1 MRRMAKISFS
11 CFSLILLLTTFTQCK
26 PADLESTCDVKSE
39 SFLLASLVRLVTGDR
54 SPSCLPAFSFLE
66 EWGVYDSTSIPK
78 VRSIL
83 SYRNHILMG
92 GDFRKV
98 GLSTGSVAV
107 LDKNSGTAIP
117 SRFCPFLK
125 VKGDT
130 YAAVPDG
137 SGGFYIGGYFT
148 HVQGIKRSQ
157 VAHILPGCQ
166 LDPNFI
172 VTEDASRNVNALHI
186 LGDNLY
192 IGGLFTSWGSSPQ
205 VNLASVNR
213 YTGELNTSFYIGTI
227 NGNVSNIVSFGNSLF
242 IGGDFQDINVF
253 SRDGLAKLN
262 ATTGAVDTGFTN
274 QLDPGATVD
283 DLFLGTDPQGSP
295 VIYVGGTFSTPRS
308 NAAAFY
314 PDGTLTS
321 WAPNPNANVE
331 AIQQYE
337 NTVYLGGSF
346 TSVLGAPTAN
356 FLVGVDNGTG
366 TAVKNDFALDLTVT
380 SLHLI
385 GNQLYALGEFTI
397 AKGITR
403 YHAAAF
409 EVPSGALS
417 NWDPS
422 LDGSL
427 SIPDGAVIP
436 FGNDVVL
443 ASNQSGVN
451 LIPKKHFVV
460 FDEATGYPLDNTPEF
475 DFGIVTM
482 HLKGDRLFLGGSFRT
497 INGISRNAFA
507 ALDLPHYQLNPM
519 DVQIP
524 GISGDIRAI
533 TSGNG
538 QIFFGGSDFTTVS
551 GQTRNRVA
559 AISEETLA
567 LTNWNPNV
575 ELAGLVSSLLFVGD
589 AVFIGGLYTSL
600 NGNNTIQYYRAVDT
614 VSGTAI
620 SLPSTTNY
628 PQSDVSVQTIYEGK
642 IYLGGIFTTIL
653 GLGAFTNF
661 AIFDLETNSYL
672 SPNPIYANGYVN
684 AITPAP
690 DGRFLVGGSFTGL
703 NGSTTKPNASAFQT
717 GSYNVLDWAPNP
729 DSTVYTS
736 LYHNG
741 KWYVGGEFKDA
752 FNKAYGGFFRTD
764 LSEPPSN

>member
-39 SFLLASLVRLVTGDR
+39 SFLLASVVRLVTGDR

-125 VKGDT
+125 VKGET

-172 VTEDASRNVNALHI
+172 VTEDASRNVNALLV
-186 LGDNLY
+186 LGDQLY
-192 IGGLFTSWGSSPQ
+192 IGGTFSSWGSSPQ
-205 VNLASVNR
+205 TNIASVNR
-213 YTGELNTSFYIGTI
+213 YTGELNTSFYIGSIDGFVGT
-227 NGNVSNIVSFGNSLF
+227 IVSFGNSLF
-242 IGGDFQDINVF
+242 IGGNFQFVNGI

-274 QLDPGATVD
+274 QLNPGATVN

-295 VIYVGGTFSTPRS
+295 VIYVGGTFSTPRN

-314 PDGTLTS
+314 PDGTITS
-321 WAPNPNANVE
+321 WAPNPNATVE
-331 AIQQYE
+331 AIQQNE

-356 FLVGVDNGTG
+356 YLVGVDNGSG
-366 TAVKNDFALDLTVT
+366 NAVKNDFALDLTVT

-385 GNQLYALGEFTI
+385 GNQLYALGQFTM

-403 YHAAAF
+403 NYAAAF
-409 EVPSGALS
+409 EVPSGTLT
-417 NWDPS
+417 NWNPS
-422 LDGSL
+422 LEEQISNPG
-427 SIPDGAVIP
+427 GAVIP

-443 ASNQSGVN
+443 GFNRYGVN

-482 HLKGDRLFLGGSFRT
+482 HLKGDRLFLGGSFET
-497 INGISRNAFA
+497 INGNPRLGFA
-507 ALDLPHYQLNPM
+507 AIDLPHYQLNPTNFELT
-519 DVQIP
+519 
-524 GISGDIRAI
+524 GTGTEIRAI
-533 TSGNG
+533 TNGNG
-538 QIFFGGSDFTTVS
+538 QIFFGGASMTAVK
-551 GQTRNRVA
+551 GQTRNAVA
-559 AISEETLA
+559 AISEETLT
-567 LTNWNPNV
+567 LTNWNPN
-575 ELAGLVSSLLFVGD
+575 LGGSATSLLVVGD
-589 AVFIGGLYTSL
+589 AVYIGGLYTSL
-600 NGNNTIQYYRAVDT
+600 NGNNTIANYRAVDT

-628 PQSDVSVQTIYEGK
+628 PQSDVSVQTFYEGK
-642 IYLGGIFTTIL
+642 IYLGGIFTTIS
-653 GLGAFTNF
+653 GLGTFSNF
-661 AIFDLETNSYL
+661 AIYDFATNSYQN
-672 SPNPIYANGYVN
+672 SIYANGFVN

-703 NGSTTKPNASAFQT
+703 NGSTTKPYASAFQT
-717 GSYNVLDWAPNP
+717 GSYNILDWAPNP

-736 LYHNG
+736 FYHNG
-741 KWYVGGEFKDA
+741 KWYVGGEFKYA
-752 FNKAYGGFFRTD
+752 FHKAYGGFFRTD

>member
-1 MRRMAKISFS
+1 MRPLAKNFYLSIFLVLIAMAS
-11 CFSLILLLTTFTQCK
+11 TNCK

-39 SFLLASLVRLVTGDR
+39 SFLLASLVRLATGDR

-66 EWGVYDSTSIPK
+66 EWGVYVSSSTPK

-92 GDFRKV
+92 GDFNKV

-107 LDKNSGTAIP
+107 LDKHSGTAIP

-125 VKGDT
+125 VKGET

-137 SGGFYIGGYFT
+137 SGGFYIGGSFT

-166 LDPNFI
+166 LDPNFN
-172 VTEDASRNVNALHI
+172 VTEDASRNVNTLHI

-192 IGGLFTSWGSSPQ
+192 IGGTFSSWGSSPQ
-205 VNLASVNR
+205 TNIAAVNR
-213 YTGELNTSFYIGTI
+213 YTGELYTSFYIGSIDGFVGT
-227 NGNVSNIVSFGNSLF
+227 IVSFGNSLF
-242 IGGDFQDINVF
+242 IGGNFQNIAGI

-262 ATTGAVDTGFTN
+262 STTGSLDTIFTN
-274 QLDPGATVD
+274 LLSPGATVN

-295 VIYVGGTFSTPRS
+295 VLYVGGTFNSPRN
-308 NAAAFY
+308 NAAAFF
-314 PDGTLTS
+314 PDGTLS
-321 WAPNPNANVE
+321 AWAPNPNATVE

-337 NTVYLGGSF
+337 NTIYLGGSF

-356 FLVGVDNGTG
+356 YLVGVDNGTG
-366 TAVKNDFALDLTVT
+366 NATKNDFAIDLTVT
-380 SLHLI
+380 SLHLV
-385 GNQLYALGEFTI
+385 GNQLYALGQFTM

-403 YHAAAF
+403 NYAAAF
-409 EVPSGALS
+409 EVPSGALT
-417 NWDPS
+417 NWNPS
-422 LDGSL
+422 LDEAVSNPG
-427 SIPDGAVIP
+427 GAVIP

-443 ASNQSGVN
+443 GFNRYGVN
-451 LIPKKHFVV
+451 LIQKKNFVV

-482 HLKGDRLFLGGSFRT
+482 HLKGDRLFLGGSFET
-497 INGISRNAFA
+497 INGNPRLGFA
-507 ALDLPHYQLNPM
+507 AIDLPHYQLNPTNFEL
-519 DVQIP
+519 
-524 GISGDIRAI
+524 SGLGTEIRAI

-538 QIFFGGSDFTTVS
+538 QIFFGGYGMTIVK
-551 GQTRNRVA
+551 GQTRNAVA

-567 LTNWNPNV
+567 LTQWNPN
-575 ELAGLVSSLLFVGD
+575 LDTGSATSLLVVGD

-600 NGNNTIQYYRAVDT
+600 NGNNTISNYRAVDT
-614 VSGTAI
+614 VTGTAI

-628 PQSDVSVQTIYEGK
+628 PQNDVIVQTLFDGK
-642 IYLGGIFTTIL
+642 IYLGGSFTTIS
-653 GLGAFTNF
+653 GLGAFNNF
-661 AIFDLETNSYL
+661 AIYDLATNSYQN
-672 SPNPIYANGYVN
+672 SIYANGFVN

-690 DGRFLVGGSFTGL
+690 DGRVLVGGSFTGL
-703 NGSTTKPNASAFQT
+703 NGSTTTPNVSAFQT
-717 GSYNVLDWAPNP
+717 GSYNILNWAPNP

-736 LYHNG
+736 FYHNG

-764 LSEPPSN
+764 LNEPPSN

>member
-1 MRRMAKISFS
+1 MESMRPLAKNFYLSIFLVLIAMAS
-11 CFSLILLLTTFTQCK
+11 TNCK

-39 SFLLASLVRLVTGDR
+39 SFLLASLVRLATGDR

-66 EWGVYDSTSIPK
+66 EWGVYVSTSIPK

-92 GDFRKV
+92 GDFNKV
-98 GLSTGSVAV
+98 GLSTGSVAI
-107 LDKNSGTAIP
+107 LDKHSGTAIP

-125 VKGDT
+125 VKGET

-137 SGGFYIGGYFT
+137 SGGFYIGGTFT

-166 LDPNFI
+166 LDPNFN
-172 VTEDASRNVNALHI
+172 VTEDASRSVYTLHV

-192 IGGLFTSWGSSPQ
+192 VGGNFASWGSNPQ
-205 VNLASVNR
+205 SNIASVNR
-213 YTGELNTSFYIGTI
+213 YTGELNTGFFPGAMNNYVYS
-227 NGNVSNIVSFGNSLF
+227 IVSFGNSLF
-242 IGGDFQDINVF
+242 IGGSFDTIGAV
-253 SRDGLAKLN
+253 RLGIAKLN
-262 ATTGAVDTGFTN
+262 ATTGVVDTSFTS
-274 QLDPGATVD
+274 QLNVGGAAF
-283 DLFLGTDPQGSP
+283 DLNMGTDSQGSP
-295 VIYVGGTFSTPRS
+295 VLYVGGSFSTPRN
-308 NAAAFY
+308 NATAFY

-321 WAPNPNANVE
+321 WAPNPNAPVE

-356 FLVGVDNGTG
+356 FLVGVDNGSG
-366 TAVKNDFALDLTVT
+366 TAVKNDFAIDLTVT
-380 SLHLI
+380 SLHLV
-385 GNQLYALGEFTI
+385 GNQLYALGQFTM
-397 AKGITR
+397 AKGISR
-403 YHAAAF
+403 NYAAAF
-409 EVPSGALS
+409 EVPSGALT
-417 NWDPS
+417 NWNPS
-422 LDGSL
+422 LDEAVSNPG
-427 SIPDGAVIP
+427 GAVIP

-443 ASNQSGVN
+443 GFNRYGVN

-497 INGISRNAFA
+497 INGISRNSFA

-524 GISGDIRAI
+524 GITGDIRAI
-533 TSGNG
+533 ASGNG
-538 QIFFGGSDFTTVS
+538 QVYFGGDGFTTVS

-567 LTNWNPNV
+567 LTQWNPNV
-575 ELAGLVSSLLFVGD
+575 DVTGIVSSLLVVGD

-614 VSGTAI
+614 VTGTAI

-628 PQSDVSVQTIYEGK
+628 PQNDVMVQTLYDGK
-642 IYLGGIFTTIL
+642 IYLGGSFTTIS
-653 GLGAFTNF
+653 GLGAFNNF
-661 AIFDLETNSYL
+661 AIYDFATNSYQN
-672 SPNPIYANGYVN
+672 SIYANGFVN

-690 DGRFLVGGSFTGL
+690 DGRVLVGGSFTGL
-703 NGSTTKPNASAFQT
+703 NGSTTTPNVSAFQT
-717 GSYNVLDWAPNP
+717 GSYNILNWAPNP

-736 LYHNG
+736 FYHNG

-764 LSEPPSN
+764 LNEPPSN